1 MGIEA
6 KSVRLDVLFEDDAAW
21 YDIELQVQN
30 TQCPAKRSRYYHAV
44 KTVESFKKGE
54 EYGALKPGYVIFIC
68 MFDFCGLNE
77 PLYRYEMREEKN
89 FLPLG
94 DGQVTIFLNGKCS
107 GDIPEDLKPFYLY
120 LQSGEV
126 GDEDGFVRRMDA
138 AVQEA
143 IQKEEVRFKVTLY
156 DEAERLKMML
166 ERRQAALDEKQVEL
180 DEAQVALDEKR
191 VELEEAQVALDE
203 KQAALDDARA
213 EAERNAERADMERER
228 ADAAEKS
235 SKLMTA
241 LVELGRFQDAVRVSK
256 DEAFQKQLIEEL
268 GLSE

>member
-1 MGIEA
+1 M
-6 KSVRLDVLFEDDAAW
+6 RLEVLFEDDAAW

-30 TQCPAKRSRYYHAV
+30 TECPAKRSRYYHAV

-54 EYGALKPGYVIFIC
+54 EYGTLKPGYVIFIC
-68 MFDFCGLNE
+68 MFDFCGLND

-120 LQSGEV
+120 LQNGEV

-143 IQKEEVRFKVTLY
+143 IQKEKVRFKVTLY

-166 ERRQAALDEKQVEL
+166 E
-180 DEAQVALDEKR
+180 KR
-191 VELEEAQVALDE
+191 
-203 KQAALDDARA
+203 QAALDDARA

-235 SKLMTA
+235 RNLMTA
-241 LVELGRFQDAVRVSK
+241 LVELGRFDDAVHVSK

>member
-1 MGIEA
+1 MPEA
-6 KSVRLDVLFEDDAAW
+6 S
-21 YDIELQVQN
+21 
-30 TQCPAKRSRYYHAV
+30 
-44 KTVESFKKGE
+44 
-54 EYGALKPGYVIFIC
+54 
-68 MFDFCGLNE
+68 
-77 PLYRYEMREEKN
+77 
-89 FLPLG
+89 
-94 DGQVTIFLNGKCS
+94 
-107 GDIPEDLKPFYLY
+107 DLKPFYLY
-120 LQSGEV
+120 LQNGEV

-166 ERRQAALDEKQVEL
+166 EKKQVALEEKQVELDEKQVEL
-180 DEAQVALDEKR
+180 EEKQ
-191 VELEEAQVALDE
+191 VELEEAQV
-203 KQAALDDARA
+203 ALDDARA

-241 LVELGRFQDAVRVSK
+241 LVELGRFEDAVRVSK

>member
-6 KSVRLDVLFEDDAAW
+6 KSVRLEVLFEDDAAW

-30 TQCPAKRSRYYHAV
+30 TECPAKRSRYYHAV

-54 EYGALKPGYVIFIC
+54 EYGTLKPGYVIFIC
-68 MFDFCGLNE
+68 MFDFCGLND

-120 LQSGEV
+120 LQNGEV

-143 IQKEEVRFKVTLY
+143 IQKEKVRFKVTLY

-166 ERRQAALDEKQVEL
+166 E
-180 DEAQVALDEKR
+180 KR
-191 VELEEAQVALDE
+191 
-203 KQAALDDARA
+203 QAALDDARA

-235 SKLMTA
+235 RNLMTA
-241 LVELGRFQDAVRVSK
+241 LVELGRFDDAVHVSK

>member
-1 MGIEA
+1 M
-6 KSVRLDVLFEDDAAW
+6 
-21 YDIELQVQN
+21 
-30 TQCPAKRSRYYHAV
+30 
-44 KTVESFKKGE
+44 
-54 EYGALKPGYVIFIC
+54 
-68 MFDFCGLNE
+68 
-77 PLYRYEMREEKN
+77 
-89 FLPLG
+89 
-94 DGQVTIFLNGKCS
+94 
-107 GDIPEDLKPFYLY
+107 KPFYLY
-120 LQSGEV
+120 LQNGEV

-166 ERRQAALDEKQVEL
+166 EKK
-180 DEAQVALDEKR
+180 QVALEEKQ
-191 VELEEAQVALDE
+191 VELEEAQV
-203 KQAALDDARA
+203 ALDDARA

-241 LVELGRFQDAVRVSK
+241 LVELGRFEDAVRVSK

>member
-1 MGIEA
+1 
-6 KSVRLDVLFEDDAAW
+6 
-21 YDIELQVQN
+21 
-30 TQCPAKRSRYYHAV
+30 
-44 KTVESFKKGE
+44 
-54 EYGALKPGYVIFIC
+54 

-89 FLPLG
+89 FLPLD

-120 LQSGEV
+120 LQNGEV

-166 ERRQAALDEKQVEL
+166 EKKQVALDEKQVEL
-180 DEAQVALDEKR
+180 DEKQ

-213 EAERNAERADMERER
+213 EAER
-228 ADAAEKS
+228 S
-235 SKLMTA
+235 PS
-241 LVELGRFQDAVRVSK
+241 RVLL
-256 DEAFQKQLIEEL
+256 QLR
-268 GLSE
+268 